1 MAGAVNRRAGGESL
15 EGEYERHRG
24 VVLGML
30 AKRFPR
36 FDEGERLAIYHD
48 SWMRALTKLRRGE
61 EIDSLRAYL
70 LATAGAEA
78 LNAVTRRKPPPTLEL
93 DDALLATV
101 ADEQTEVDE
110 QVVMRDQL
118 RLARELIDSLEPR
131 QRDVIKLRW
140 DLQLSG
146 SEIRAALGL
155 SRRQYQRLVEESSVA
170 IAERVTELRDG
181 SWSRRKRSLLA
192 ACLVQVES
200 EDGRRR
206 VGIASERQRAEA
218 QRLLESDPHVAAL
231 YVEVRRA
238 LNRAAALLPLPV
250 LLPGGEA
257 SAATRLAEL
266 ASDARAQ
273 LSNAVETA
281 KQQATSTY
289 LRLGDPTALSSARP
303 GTLAAV
309 AAGSLV
315 VGGGAYG
322 AYEQVSAPTVTA
334 APIVATAPSTPLS
347 TATKP
352 AAPKPKPTRPKRR
365 ERKQAA
371 PRPSPVST
379 NQSTQVAQP
388 APLAPQPQPSP
399 QPPES
404 SSPEGNEFSFEN

>member
-15 EGEYERHRG
+15 EGEYGRHRG

-48 SWMRALTKLRRGE
+48 SWARALSKLQRGE
-61 EIDSLRAYL
+61 EIESLRAYL

-78 LNAVTRRKPPPTLEL
+78 LNAVTRRKLPATLGL
-93 DDALLATV
+93 DDALLTTV
-101 ADEQTEVDE
+101 ADEQTAVDE

-146 SEIRAALGL
+146 GEIRAALGL
-155 SRRQYQRLVEESSVA
+155 SRRQYQRLVEEGAIA

-181 SWSRRKRSLLA
+181 NWSRRKKSLLA

-200 EDGRRR
+200 EDGQRR
-206 VGIASERQRAEA
+206 VGIASDRQRKEA

-238 LNRAAALLPLPV
+238 LNRAAALLPLPL

-257 SAATRLAEL
+257 SIVVRLAEL
-266 ASDARAQ
+266 AADGR
-273 LSNAVETA
+273 NAVESA
-281 KQQATSTY
+281 KQQATSMY
-289 LRLGDPTALSSARP
+289 LRLGDPTVFSTARP

-309 AAGSLV
+309 AVASLA

-322 AYEQVSAPTVTA
+322 AYEHVSTPAVSA
-334 APIVATAPSTPLS
+334 APIAAAP
-347 TATKP
+347 P
-352 AAPKPKPTRPKRR
+352 AAQPVSTPKPKPKTTRP
-365 ERKQAA
+365 
-371 PRPSPVST
+371 PRPKGKRAT
-379 NQSTQVAQP
+379 P
-388 APLAPQPQPSP
+388 APTPSPAPPTSNPPSTTTTPQPQPTSPPP
-399 QPPES
+399 QPSTP
-404 SSPEGNEFSFEN
+404 PEGQEFSFEN